1 MIAGTNSHR
10 CRFGKQTYHFS
21 EDDDINN
28 IVDFFLTQD
37 RRIFST
43 KSFLG
48 RDSCTME
55 LHLQMGQSVLDDPHP
70 RCLLPSIFSLPL
82 YSLSQ
87 VFYLLF
93 LYWFLIS
100 CMLLMMVNLSSLF
113 VSYLSLSF
121 RFLLPLSI
129 HLNIIPLPT
138 PLIHFRSSHIEM
150 VESGQFCEDIL
161 MNFVV
166 SHVTRLPP
174 IKVAQRKSLKDA
186 SASYSYSSSSSSLT
200 SSHSSSAALSASS
213 HVSLSQSPY
222 NESGFSVKQVWCRR
236 KPI

>member
-1 MIAGTNSHR
+1 
-10 CRFGKQTYHFS
+10 
-21 EDDDINN
+21 
-28 IVDFFLTQD
+28 
-37 RRIFST
+37 
-43 KSFLG
+43 
-48 RDSCTME
+48 
-55 LHLQMGQSVLDDPHP
+55 MGQSVLDDPHP

-93 LYWFLIS
+93 FYWFLIS
-100 CMLLMMVNLSSLF
+100 CMLLIILLEMMVKLSSLF
-113 VSYLSLSF
+113 VSYLFLSF

-186 SASYSYSSSSSSLT
+186 SASYSSSSSSSSLT

-222 NESGFSVKQVWCRR
+222 NESGFSVKQV
-236 KPI
+236 